1 MAHHTTDNQD
11 TDKQSTTSANAGAVA
26 NPSAAQSTGENKSP
40 SSTGNGVEKAKET
53 ASNVIEQAKSTAS
66 DAFGAVKTKAAATA
80 DDKKSEFT
88 AGLAG
93 VADTVRRV
101 SDTIGDGDA
110 KNPLTEYAAQYTETA
125 AKKLDN
131 VAKYFDE
138 TEIRAMARDLES
150 YARRNPAIFLGGA
163 FALGVLAARFFKS
176 TPPSATAAAAGASA
190 GTGRSLDTGNKTASK
205 KSQAD
210 SGF

>member
-1 MAHHTTDNQD
+1 MAHHTTDDQN
-11 TDKQSTTSANAGAVA
+11 TDKQSTTSANAGGVT
-26 NPSAAQSTGENKSP
+26 PSSSGQSTGENKS
-40 SSTGNGVEKAKET
+40 SSNTGNGVEKAKET

-66 DAFGAVKTKAAATA
+66 DAFGAMKTKAAATA

-110 KNPLTEYAAQYTETA
+110 KNPLTEYAAQYTKTA

-138 TEIRAMARDLES
+138 TEIRSMVRDLDS

-163 FALGVLAARFFKS
+163 FALGVLSARFFKS
-176 TPPSATAAAAGASA
+176 TPPSITGAAAAAG
-190 GTGRSLDTGNKTASK
+190 TGRAL
-205 KSQAD
+205 D
-210 SGF
+210 SGKENGSSGVDSKSGF